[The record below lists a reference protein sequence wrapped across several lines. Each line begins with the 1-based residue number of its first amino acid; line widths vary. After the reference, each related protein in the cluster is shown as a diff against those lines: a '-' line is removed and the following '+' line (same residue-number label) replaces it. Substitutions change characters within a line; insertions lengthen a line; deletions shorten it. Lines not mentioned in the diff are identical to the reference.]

1 MQKINQI
8 LNLLH
13 DGVIEG
19 IESKDHHIDLK
30 LSCSYLANLVKPT
43 DEYFYLTLHQVDL
56 FEFHYWDESVVTDI
70 SALIDLN
77 LEISLAELIDDC
89 IKVTCHSDTRSG
101 GELLIKASFQELRTQ
116 DLKRLTIQE
125 LDLIHKKYWSIK
137 KT

>member
-8 LNLLH
+8 LNIFH

-19 IESKDHHIDLK
+19 IESNDHHIVLK

-43 DEYFYLTLHQVDL
+43 NEYFYLTFHQVDL

-77 LEISLAELIDDC
+77 LEICHSELTDDC
-89 IKVTCHSDTRSG
+89 IKVSCYSDTRSG
-101 GELLIKASFQELRTQ
+101 GELFIQASFQELRTQ

-125 LDLIHKKYWSIK
+125 LDQIQKRYWNSINK
-137 KT
+137 